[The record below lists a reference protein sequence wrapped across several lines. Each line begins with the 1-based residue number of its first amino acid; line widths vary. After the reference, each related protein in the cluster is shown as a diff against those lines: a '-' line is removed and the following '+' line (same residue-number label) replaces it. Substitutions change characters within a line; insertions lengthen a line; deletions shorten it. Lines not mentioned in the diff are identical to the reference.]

1 MRVGARTLAV
11 GDSIQWGGETRR
23 THSNPDDAMSF
34 RDFDLPKIQQDFGL
48 AISMTV
54 SLFGEVTPVPIS
66 VELANY
72 WKDILPLGTGLPTE
86 KARSEILT
94 SPLLLEVWRRSEHR
108 IVVLSGVD
116 WYVDASVGL
125 NGVADFLLCSS
136 PMLIYVSAPVLV
148 AVEAKRDSIPDG
160 LGQCA
165 AEMVAA
171 QRFNA
176 AAGKPI
182 DPVYGCVT
190 TGSLWRFLR
199 LTGTTLAIDI
209 DEYGIGQPDRILGVL
224 LHCCGVTV

>member
-1 MRVGARTLAV
+1 MEA
-11 GDSIQWGGETRR
+11 ETRR

-34 RDFDLPKIQQDFGL
+34 RDFDLPKVERDFGL
-48 AISMTV
+48 KLSMPGSIFAQTP
-54 SLFGEVTPVPIS
+54 PVPIS
-66 VELANY
+66 QELAAY
-72 WKDILPLGTGLPTE
+72 WKRIMPLGLGLVTE
-86 KARSEILT
+86 KGRSELLT
-94 SPLLLEVWRRSEHR
+94 APLLTEVWFRSER
-108 IVVLSGVD
+108 EVVMISGVD
-116 WYVDASVGL
+116 WSVDASVGL
-125 NGVADFLLCSS
+125 NGVADFLMCRSQV
-136 PMLIYVSAPVLV
+136 MLYITAPILV

-182 DPVYGCVT
+182 DPIYGCVT

-199 LTGTTLAIDI
+199 LTGTALDI
-209 DEYGIGQPDRILGVL
+209 DVEEYSITQPDRILGVL